1 MSSSGISA
9 LPQYFD
15 TLPRFHKNVAAFLR
29 TTPENISYVHNT
41 AEAISMIANG
51 YPFAPGDEVIS
62 YMHEY
67 PSNHYPWV
75 VQKNR
80 GVNLVLLSDKKQL
93 QGCGDITRP
102 MGWSMEELES
112 KITGKTRVVAISHV
126 QYTSGFA
133 ADLKALGA
141 LCRQKGVDLVV
152 DCAQSLGCLP
162 VYPEEYRISA
172 VTSSGWKW
180 LMGPMGSG
188 LLYTAPEFREKLSE
202 TMAGPE
208 LMRQGLD
215 YLDLRW
221 TPHDDGRKFEYS
233 TLPWDH
239 VCGMNAVL
247 ENLFLKYSIEDIQ
260 AEVFRL
266 QDILLKKIDQ
276 DCMRPLLF
284 SAENRSGIIAAEPPC
299 SSKEIVKSLAG
310 NGVVVS
316 APVGYLRFAPHFYN
330 DEEQM
335 ETAAA
340 YINETIAGIMA

>member
-1 MSSSGISA
+1 FIGLSAASLMIWLTDCDMSPWTGENKKFHMFVKEKEIYPVKKQHIFLAHCSISPLYASAAAAMERFSRDMSSSGISA

-141 LCRQKGVDLVV
+141 LCRQK
-152 DCAQSLGCLP
+152 
-162 VYPEEYRISA
+162 
-172 VTSSGWKW
+172 
-180 LMGPMGSG
+180 
-188 LLYTAPEFREKLSE
+188 
-202 TMAGPE
+202 
-208 LMRQGLD
+208 
-215 YLDLRW
+215 
-221 TPHDDGRKFEYS
+221 
-233 TLPWDH
+233 
-239 VCGMNAVL
+239 
-247 ENLFLKYSIEDIQ
+247 
-260 AEVFRL
+260 
-266 QDILLKKIDQ
+266 
-276 DCMRPLLF
+276 
-284 SAENRSGIIAAEPPC
+284 
-299 SSKEIVKSLAG
+299 
-310 NGVVVS
+310 
-316 APVGYLRFAPHFYN
+316 
-330 DEEQM
+330 
-335 ETAAA
+335 
-340 YINETIAGIMA
+340 